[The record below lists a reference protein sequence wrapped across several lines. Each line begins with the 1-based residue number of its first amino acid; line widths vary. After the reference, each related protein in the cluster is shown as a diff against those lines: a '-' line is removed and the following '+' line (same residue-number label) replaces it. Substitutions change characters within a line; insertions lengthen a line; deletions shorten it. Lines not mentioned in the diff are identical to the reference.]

1 MSIDKNELS
10 LEEIKKIELDILK
23 DIHRVCENNGLR
35 YYLAGGTLLGAI
47 RHKGFIPWDDDI
59 DILMPRP
66 DYMKFIKIYENEGDK
81 KYKLTSPYNNKNH
94 LYTFTKVFDTRTI
107 KIENGLNY
115 DSENIG
121 GIEVDVF
128 PTDGL
133 PDNIDKSNKYF
144 RKQKLLFHLYS
155 FSVTKKSV
163 NKNIIKR
170 IIKNTIVY
178 ICRLIGKQRFIKVI
192 NNNAMKYEFDKSN
205 YIGLSVTTYYG
216 SKERIEKKHYIE
228 QIKVEFEGYL
238 FNAPKNYDQYLS
250 NLYGDYM
257 KLPPEDKRVT
267 HHEYEA
273 YWK

>member
-1 MSIDKNELS
+1 MEDKIELS

-23 DIHRVCENNGLR
+23 DIHRVCEKNGLR